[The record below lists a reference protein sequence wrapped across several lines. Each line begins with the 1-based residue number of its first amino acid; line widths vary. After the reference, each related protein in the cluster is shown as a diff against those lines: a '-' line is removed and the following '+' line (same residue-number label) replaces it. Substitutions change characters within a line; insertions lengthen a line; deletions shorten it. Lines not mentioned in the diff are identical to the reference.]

1 MLLVY
6 KYTYTQNVISGKI
19 IYEASLQVKP
29 NSKTSAKTEKY
40 IKNMSNVSFQLMFN
54 NEASIYKKVE
64 MMNSEYNSEINI
76 TAIVSGGND
85 VYYFENKEQ
94 LMLRQTESFGEQFLI
109 TCKGNDW
116 KIGQDKK
123 YIGNYLCYKAT
134 IIDEKGNEI
143 VSWFTTEIPVSF
155 GPKKYYGLP
164 GLILELNVSGLTI
177 KAVSI
182 TLNPK
187 NKINIK
193 KLRGG
198 QKITEEEFYKTASKM
213 IENLNKF

>member
-94 LMLRQTESFGEQFLI
+94 LMLRQTESFGE
-109 TCKGNDW
+109 
-116 KIGQDKK
+116 
-123 YIGNYLCYKAT
+123 
-134 IIDEKGNEI
+134 
-143 VSWFTTEIPVSF
+143 
-155 GPKKYYGLP
+155 
-164 GLILELNVSGLTI
+164 
-177 KAVSI
+177 
-182 TLNPK
+182 
-187 NKINIK
+187 
-193 KLRGG
+193 
-198 QKITEEEFYKTASKM
+198 
-213 IENLNKF
+213 